1 MLKAGSRRSEANKRL
16 NEKRQAKQSER
27 RDKRKEE
34 EGDAAQTA
42 AATEGASEGE
52 ASAEASTESPEPAST
67 SAEGKA
73 DSETSATTTKAI
85 GSKAS
90 TFQQRKSEAP
100 LPPGVLPFV
109 LPQFA
114 APHLFVPPYL
124 EVSFSTCSF
133 IYLRHPTLLSPPAN
147 NFSRGENDRAS
158 PTTSTS
164 DIPSPYPA
172 NSELFSLAWEHY
184 AKNAPRV
191 RGEMRR
197 TKVEAKVGR
206 HGFETARKKDEWNRL
221 VAVRRGWLRVI
232 GEREKQGQR
241 TAGAK
246 VVGGRKRRDRVG
258 RRIKANL

>member
-1 MLKAGSRRSEANKRL
+1 MLKAGARMAETSKRQ

-42 AATEGASEGE
+42 AVAEGASEGE
-52 ASAEASTESPEPAST
+52 ASAEAPTETQEPAST
-67 SAEGKA
+67 SEEVKA
-73 DSETSATTTKAI
+73 DSETSATPEKVTEAKP
-85 GSKAS
+85 S
-90 TFQQRKSEAP
+90 TFQQRKAEAP
-100 LPPGVLPFV
+100 LPPGVFRFT

-147 NFSRGENDRAS
+147 NFSRGDNDRAA

-258 RRIKANL
+258 RTMKANL